1 MSRENYIDTD
11 KLIETIGQGEV
22 KFFLESQ
29 SVELELKVA
38 IRKGETN
45 DSTVYVLGSFEGAGL
60 DGLHTLKVKIG
71 DGSGTTQDGST
82 PPKTPTAKPSDGNS
96 GESGDDPGSPSGGS
110 GKPQPPPPEGSG
122 EQSGGEG
129 GQGGGSGG

>member
-38 IRKGETN
+38 IRKGEAH

-60 DGLHTLKVKIG
+60 DGLHTLKVKI
-71 DGSGTTQDGST
+71 DDGST
-82 PPKTPTAKPSDGNS
+82 IPP
-96 GESGDDPGSPSGGS
+96 ELDDPGGQADGEGGQPGGS
-110 GKPQPPPPEGSG
+110 GKPKPPPPGDSGGQPGGSG
-122 EQSGGEG
+122 KLPKERSDADSGGQSGG
-129 GQGGGSGG
+129 